1 MVEMMRLGIKRVS
14 DASKSTAIS
23 VKAGSITM
31 TMGIVMLNIKF
42 IIRLLNHYPQGGDR
56 SQNGERLPL
65 HLLHNC
71 IFNVLRLICWY
82 YSHLRL
88 LQYMQHV
95 S

>member
-42 IIRLLNHYPQGGDR
+42 IIKLLNHYPQGVT
-56 SQNGERLPL
+56 
-65 HLLHNC
+65 
-71 IFNVLRLICWY
+71 VLKMGRDCRCTCCTSASLMCCGLFVGITY
-82 YSHLRL
+82 F
-88 LQYMQHV
+88 
-95 S
+95 